1 MDIFGT
7 QTRKT
12 IAQGCSVKNVVL
24 KIWQNSQKK
33 IGVGVSS
40 NKVAGLRSIEFYEIF
55 SSTFVSE
62 HLWVNTAHRWD
73 ERVGTRKLG

>member
-7 QTRKT
+7 QIRKT

-40 NKVAGLRSIEFYEIF
+40 NKVAGLRSIEF
-55 SSTFVSE
+55 
-62 HLWVNTAHRWD
+62 
-73 ERVGTRKLG
+73 

>member
-33 IGVGVSS
+33 IGVRVSS
-40 NKVAGLRSIEFYEIF
+40 NKVAGLRSIEF
-55 SSTFVSE
+55 
-62 HLWVNTAHRWD
+62 
-73 ERVGTRKLG
+73 